1 MDAKTSSVDDG
12 LAALEAACKA
22 HGLLMVVILAG
33 EPEPG
38 SNLSIT
44 GNYAPED
51 LGGILKAVLE
61 EVDNGKVSGG
71 LQVEYSTSTAPL
83 ATN

>member
-1 MDAKTSSVDDG
+1 MGAKTSSVDDG

-33 EPEPG
+33 EPGPT
-38 SNLSIT
+38 NLSIT

-71 LQVEYSTSTAPL
+71 LQVEYSVSTAPL